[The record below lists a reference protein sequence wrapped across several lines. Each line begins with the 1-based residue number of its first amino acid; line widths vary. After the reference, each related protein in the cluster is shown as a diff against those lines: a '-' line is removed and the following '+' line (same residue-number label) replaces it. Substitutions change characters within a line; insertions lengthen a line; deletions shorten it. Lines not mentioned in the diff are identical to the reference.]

1 MNERCEEREV
11 PKAEARARKILHGL
25 GFDPPKQ
32 DALTH
37 TFSGTHSRDQRHSQ
51 RPSQIKS
58 DRMQSYHFLEYSE
71 PNVATPSSH
80 FNDTRHG
87 KGGK

>member
-1 MNERCEEREV
+1 MPTIVEGIQSPACVLADLAPLFLCPSLCPLFSLKVNERCEEREV

-37 TFSGTHSRDQRHSQ
+37 TFSGMAHHSAVG
-51 RPSQIKS
+51 
-58 DRMQSYHFLEYSE
+58 M
-71 PNVATPSSH
+71 
-80 FNDTRHG
+80 
-87 KGGK
+87 